1 MHQSIKI
8 PLLTLLAL
16 STAVLAACG
25 PSPNTTTVPGNPAK
39 ANLSAIAITEISSD
53 NAVNSEVSLS
63 WGDIPTESKSLKFF
77 RRRADQSVSDSLELA
92 TLADPNRVTL
102 QDTDPSLAPGVEYVY
117 SIRADNAS
125 NIAVASAE
133 SSKISII
140 SANAINT
147 FKLSE
152 PATNGATLKDP
163 LGSGHQFSWEDAGT
177 GLYHVQVSNTAG
189 QVLWGAIT
197 RATTISYGTLS
208 GTQKQ
213 GAISGPEDAKLIVPL
228 ALTKKIVIS
237 RPNPNA
243 TRNEVAFQGIGN
255 TAQFRIQVSAIET
268 QPIKGDLASARSI
281 AIRKAEEIRFIAQ

>member
-1 MHQSIKI
+1 MRQSIKT

-25 PSPNTTTVPGNPAK
+25 PSPNSTIPGNPAQAK
-39 ANLSAIAITEISSD
+39 LNAIAITEISSD
-53 NAVNSEVSLS
+53 NAVNSEISLS
-63 WGDIPTESKSLKFF
+63 WSEIPASSKSLKFF
-77 RRRADQSVSDSLELA
+77 RRRADQSISDSLELA
-92 TLADPNRVTL
+92 TLSDPTRVTL

-117 SIRADNAS
+117 SIRSDNAS

-133 SSKISII
+133 SPKISII
-140 SANAINT
+140 NANAIKP

-163 LGSGHQFSWEDAGT
+163 LGNGHQFSWEDSGT

-197 RATTISYGTLS
+197 RNTTISYGTLS

-213 GAISGPEDAKLIVPL
+213 GAVTGPEDPKLIVPL

-237 RPNPNA
+237 RPSPNA

-268 QPIKGDLASARSI
+268 QPTKGDLASARSI